1 MDFEITKQ
9 KAMALMG
16 IESSHNFEEFENQHE
31 QKLFEWKQELLQKY
45 MVPSLIRSK
54 LKLIGDL
61 IRAEQ
66 ILEIKK
72 ASGEYSTHSFQLS
85 DVDRIGMLESY
96 ESALSQLKLV
106 IMNAVSFQN
115 LSLALNALIDLQ
127 ENYMHRFLFLFK
139 EYSEALPEEVNSR
152 EMLDTG
158 KLLVALKNDQ
168 VDNKMSWAIEREIS
182 RIKKI
187 QGIQQESTHNA
198 EPR

>member
-54 LKLIGDL
+54 LKPIADF

-66 ILEIKK
+66 VLEINE
-72 ASGEYSTHSFQLS
+72 ASKEYSAPSFQFS
-85 DVDRIGMLESY
+85 DDDRIGMLESY
-96 ESALSQLKLV
+96 ESALSNLKLAV
-106 IMNAVSFQN
+106 MNSASFN
-115 LSLALNALIDLQ
+115 HLSKTLNALIDLQ
-127 ENYMHRFLFLFK
+127 ENYMHRFLMLFK

-187 QGIQQESTHNA
+187 QGIQ
-198 EPR
+198 

>member
-1 MDFEITKQ
+1 MGFEITKQ

-54 LKLIGDL
+54 LKPIGDL
-61 IRAEQ
+61 IHAEQ

-72 ASGEYSTHSFQLS
+72 ASGDYSAVSFQLS
-85 DVDRIGMLESY
+85 DEDRIEMLGSY
-96 ESALSQLKLV
+96 ESGLSQLKLA
-106 IMNAVSFQN
+106 IMNAASFQH
-115 LSLALNALIDLQ
+115 LSQALNALIDLQ
-127 ENYMHRFLFLFK
+127 ENYMHRFLLLFK

-187 QGIQQESTHNA
+187 QGIA
-198 EPR
+198 

>member
-1 MDFEITKQ
+1 MSFEITKQ

-16 IESSHNFEEFENQHE
+16 IVSSHDFEEFENQHE

-54 LKLIGDL
+54 LKPIGDL

-85 DVDRIGMLESY
+85 DADRIGMLESY

-106 IMNAVSFQN
+106 IMNAASFQN

-168 VDNKMSWAIEREIS
+168 VDNKMSWGIEREIS

-187 QGIQQESTHNA
+187 QGIV
-198 EPR
+198 